1 MAEQKVRMDTSGFM
15 NKYIEFLE
23 NEHIYLYKGYI
34 IPSVSEILKFIFPNK
49 YENIPFQ
56 ILKEK
61 SIFGTKVH
69 EAIEILEREQK
80 LDIDAL
86 KQEIEGINYIIESSI
101 EQYLKLKKEY
111 EIEMLEQEQMVN
123 YDGLYAGRFDM
134 IANINGIKS
143 LCDVKTTAELDEEY
157 LSWQLSFYQL
167 AKGETFKKLY
177 CIWLPK
183 KGLGKIVEIK
193 RKSKKELLKKL
204 EEFQLWKMKQ
214 ENT

>member
-183 KGLGKIVEIK
+183 KGLGKLVEIK
-193 RKSKKELLKKL
+193 RKTKKELLSKL
-204 EEFQLWKMKQ
+204 EEFQLWKKKQ
-214 ENT
+214 ENL